1 MEKYVLVTHVDL
13 DGSAC
18 EILGR
23 KYLQVDWRLCFT
35 VDNCEVGNLMKKIFE
50 LEELP
55 YCNLS
60 EYTIVFADIAPPEQ
74 YCKTLS
80 EKFKKVIVCDHHIT
94 NDYISDYFPDQKIV
108 SYNPSLKRKECGASL
123 LWKWLKE
130 NVIGESEYVNEEVDY
145 FVELTRLYDT
155 WEWKN
160 SSIGKEALDLNTLH
174 SLVGNINFVKV
185 MYHRLFIAEE
195 SVFTIDDHMY
205 INAANS
211 KEEKRFK
218 DASTKDDNHCEV
230 IHDLMCYIKIIGPE
244 GVSKYA
250 DWFLSTHKEY
260 DVYIGINPKD
270 GTVSFRTQRDDV
282 NVAKMFAKPL
292 GGGGHAK
299 AAGATLKEEFAFLYR
314 KYLIDSFDKI
324 VYLLQNKQ

>member
-1 MEKYVLVTHVDL
+1 MEKFILVTHIDL

-35 VDNCEVGNLMKKIFE
+35 VDNCEVRSLMEKIFE

-60 EYTIVFADIAPPEQ
+60 EYTIVFADIAPPEE
-74 YCKTLS
+74 YCKVLS
-80 EKFKKVIVCDHHIT
+80 EKFKKVVICDHHIT

-123 LWKWLKE
+123 LWKWIKE
-130 NVIGESEYVNEEVDY
+130 EVLEESNYVHEEVDY

-155 WEWKN
+155 WEWKTN
-160 SSIGKEALDLNTLH
+160 DGGEEALNLNTLH
-174 SLVGNINFVKV
+174 SLVGNISFMKL
-185 MYHRLFIAEE
+185 MYHRLFIAEG
-195 SVFTIDDHMY
+195 SVFTEDDYMY
-205 INAANS
+205 ISAVNA

-218 DASTKDDNHCEV
+218 DASTKDDNRAV
-230 IHDLMCYIKIIGPE
+230 PIHGLMCYIKIIGPE

-282 NVAKMFAKPL
+282 NVAESFAKPL

-299 AAGATLKEEFAFLYR
+299 AAGATLKEEFAFVYN
-314 KYLIDSFDKI
+314 KYLVDSFDKI
-324 VYLLQNKQ
+324 ESLLNA

>member
-1 MEKYVLVTHVDL
+1 MEKYVLVTHIDL

-23 KYLQVDWRLCFT
+23 KYLQVSYQLCFT
-35 VDNCEVGNLMKKIFE
+35 VDNCEIGNIVKKLLDPEYFQ
-50 LEELP
+50 
-55 YCNLS
+55 YCDFG

-108 SYNPSLKRKECGASL
+108 SYNPLLKRRECGASL
-123 LWKWLKE
+123 LWKWIKE
-130 NVIGESEYVNEEVDY
+130 DVIKESNYVHEEVDY
-145 FVELTRLYDT
+145 FVELVRLYDT

-160 SSIGKEALDLNTLH
+160 VKDGMEALDLNTLH
-174 SLVGNINFVKV
+174 SLVGNTNFTKV

-195 SVFTIDDHMY
+195 SIVTADDYMY
-205 INAANS
+205 IKAAND

-218 DASTKDDNHCEV
+218 DASPKDGNMAV
-230 IHDLMCYIKIIGPE
+230 PIHGLMCYIKIIGPE

-282 NVAKMFAKPL
+282 NVAKLFAKPL

-299 AAGATLKEEFAFLYR
+299 AAGATLKEEFASLYN
-314 KYLIDSFDKI
+314 KYLVDSFDKI
-324 VYLLQNKQ
+324 ENLLNA